1 MLPISYERFGFKEF
15 RHIIIT
21 NYQAISKCLIRLE
34 LYLFGS
40 KSGTCKPM
48 VGLYLS
54 YKNMILNSIFK

>member
-1 MLPISYERFGFKEF
+1 MLPIIYERFGFKEF
-15 RHIIIT
+15 RHIIY
-21 NYQAISKCLIRLE
+21 NYKAISKCLICLE

-48 VGLYLS
+48 VGLYLN

>member
-15 RHIIIT
+15 RYIIT

-48 VGLYLS
+48 FGLYLS

>member
-1 MLPISYERFGFKEF
+1 MLPISYECFGFKEL
-15 RHIIIT
+15 RYIIS

-40 KSGTCKPM
+40 KTGTCKPM
-48 VGLYLS
+48 IGLYLN